1 MLSAPQGSRGQPLS
15 CLFLTLSLLI
25 SGGASA
31 QAKVNPPRPGLPKTA
46 PAVPVKSVPGKPV
59 PVKPV
64 PVQPGPVKAAPMPA
78 ASSLT
83 PVPTYSAR
91 KVISAISVADNGDVV
106 FIGSDARLH
115 RLDASGKERWA
126 FPLGDIGR
134 ASPVLTPQGAAIA
147 VAYDDSV
154 YSIDALGKKLWSVRL
169 EGGDI
174 YASPALRPDGSL
186 IVAVSGG
193 VIYALS
199 AQGQT
204 LWTYRHSSPIYS
216 SPVVAPDGA
225 VYLGTQGNAVI
236 ALSPDGKLLWTYGV
250 GSTVFSSPALDNSG
264 NLYFGSGDKKIYSL
278 SAQGKLRWTRA
289 TGSFVNASPIV
300 TAAGLVVV
308 GSYDGKVYA
317 LTQGGQDA
325 WTYAASAPVAA
336 PAAELTGGAVV
347 VGDLGG
353 TLHAIAPGGQVIWTL
368 KTGEKIDTSVN
379 VSPAGTLYFA
389 TASGRLGSIEGQPPL
404 ADGAWSYFRGSA
416 AGYGRLLSPAES
428 AAQVALKRPAAL
440 KAAPLLARQAAAL
453 ALVAQAPQLPVQ
465 LTTTQPPATQP
476 TTIPIIPKPPAPVA
490 LKIDPAM
497 ALAAARQVQVV
508 SGQLL
513 LPLPELLGALGVR
526 PTVQTPRSVS
536 FVLGGE
542 VLTLPLRTL
551 DVAGKSGAWLAL
563 ADLSRL
569 KLGGKP
575 GSVRYTAKRYT
586 LQLGAQ
592 VPLTLP
598 LDLPKLL
605 PFLPVREFS
614 NVIERPAPK

>member
-15 CLFLTLSLLI
+15 YLFLSLCLLV

-31 QAKVNPPRPGLPKTA
+31 QSKVNPPKLSPPKAA
-46 PAVPVKSVPGKPV
+46 PVV
-59 PVKPV
+59 
-64 PVQPGPVKAAPMPA
+64 PVKAAPA
-78 ASSLT
+78 LTSSLT
-83 PVPTYSAR
+83 PVPSFAAR

-106 FIGSDARLH
+106 FIGSDAKLH
-115 RLDASGKERWA
+115 RLDASGKELWA

-134 ASPVLTPQGAAIA
+134 ASPVLTPQGGAIA

-186 IVAVSGG
+186 VVASSGG
-193 VIYALS
+193 AVYALS

-204 LWTYRHSSPIYS
+204 LWTYKHSSPIYS
-216 SPVVAPDGA
+216 SPVVAPDGT

-236 ALSPDGKLLWTYGV
+236 ALSSGGKLLWTYGV

-264 NLYFGSGDKKIYSL
+264 NLYFGSGDKKIYSRT
-278 SAQGKLRWTRA
+278 AQGALRWTRA

-317 LTQGGQDA
+317 LTQSGQDA
-325 WTYAASAPVAA
+325 WTYTASAPVAA

-353 TLHAIAPGGQVIWTL
+353 TLHAIAPNGQAIWTL
-368 KTGEKIDTSVN
+368 RTGEKIDTSVN
-379 VSPAGTLYFA
+379 VSPAGTLYFV

-453 ALVAQAPQLPVQ
+453 VLVAQAPKPPVQ
-465 LTTTQPPATQP
+465 PSAAQPAPVQS
-476 TTIPIIPKPPAPVA
+476 TTIPTVPKPPAPVA
-490 LKIDPAM
+490 LKPDPAM
-497 ALAAARQVQVV
+497 ALAAARQVQAVR
-508 SGQLL
+508 GQLL
-513 LPLPELLGALGVR
+513 LPLPELLGALGAR
-526 PTVQTPRSVS
+526 PSVQTPRSVS

-569 KLGGKP
+569 NLGGKP
-575 GSVRYTAKRYT
+575 AVVRYAAAQKLYT
-586 LQLGAQ
+586 LQLASQ
-592 VPLTLP
+592 PVLTLP

-605 PFLPVREFS
+605 PFQPGREFPD
-614 NVIERPAPK
+614 VIGRPALK